1 MRHLAIVFTCLA
13 CVFVP
18 VLPGHGQSKMT
29 YTQLA
34 EDIFFSQKD
43 SLVYEGIEFVNDLPE
58 RGAEDFISTYI
69 DEGAPETIY
78 GGFLKY
84 LNQRG
89 AKKGKGG
96 RFEPHSQFIHFQHC
110 RFDSDLRFSN
120 VNFKG
125 SVSFED
131 CDFETP
137 SEDFVGLYG
146 QKFGGAILVDS
157 CSFKEFEVLTRKE
170 IDYRFFLKF
179 NYSSVDDIFFVELQK
194 STTQIK
200 GSDLTNCKTYIQVH
214 KESNIEF
221 DSSQVGEIYM
231 YLDNIYSTQI
241 QSCHFI
247 DTGNGFLV
255 LSLFSENVNM
265 SNNTFNANTS
275 IQFDKGFLYL
285 DSNIF
290 MKNLAFDYNSLDKTS
305 YLHLESLNHLNFGIA
320 YNGTFYDATTKEQ
333 ILDEEGYKTYLRVN
347 KSLYD
352 FYKSVGDFESA
363 NKVYVKIREI
373 EHRKLYVNYQANP
386 SFKTFFDLN
395 LSRLLKHYTHFGTD
409 PANALVVS
417 FYIVLIFGFI
427 YFFFPSDWDISSK
440 SQLLSHFKDFVSKN
454 EKGYFFPFLKMTLGF
469 LISVANA
476 TALSLNAFTT
486 LGFGNIPTK
495 GIARYICIL
504 QGFIG
509 WFLLSIFTVALI
521 NQAQF

>member
-1 MRHLAIVFTCLA
+1 
-13 CVFVP
+13 
-18 VLPGHGQSKMT
+18 
-29 YTQLA
+29 
-34 EDIFFSQKD
+34 
-43 SLVYEGIEFVNDLPE
+43 
-58 RGAEDFISTYI
+58 
-69 DEGAPETIY
+69 
-78 GGFLKY
+78 
-84 LNQRG
+84 
-89 AKKGKGG
+89 
-96 RFEPHSQFIHFQHC
+96 
-110 RFDSDLRFSN
+110 
-120 VNFKG
+120 
-125 SVSFED
+125 
-131 CDFETP
+131 
-137 SEDFVGLYG
+137 
-146 QKFGGAILVDS
+146 
-157 CSFKEFEVLTRKE
+157 
-170 IDYRFFLKF
+170 
-179 NYSSVDDIFFVELQK
+179 
-194 STTQIK
+194 
-200 GSDLTNCKTYIQVH
+200 
-214 KESNIEF
+214 
-221 DSSQVGEIYM
+221 
-231 YLDNIYSTQI
+231 
-241 QSCHFI
+241 
-247 DTGNGFLV
+247 
-255 LSLFSENVNM
+255 M